1 VRSEEK
7 DEREYDNPSFQ
18 AGELGRVFFESLTLK

>member
-7 DEREYDNPSFQ
+7 DEREYDNPGFQ
-18 AGELGRVFFESLTLK
+18 AGELGRVFLKA

>member
-7 DEREYDNPSFQ
+7 DERKYDNPGFQ
-18 AGELGRVFFESLTLK
+18 AGELERVFFESLT